1 MNKRI
6 VTIFGALV
14 IVVSACTSSGASPA
28 ASSRRR
34 CGEPAA
40 APPYISI
47 VSKGFQHQFWQAVKK
62 GAEDQA
68 TTEGA
73 SVNFMGPDTESNV
86 DQQLNMLQTRAG
98 QEAGGPV
105 LCRARQQGGQRRCC
119 SNSSRRRSRSSPL
132 TPASTATSR

>member
-28 ASSRRR
+28 ASS
-34 CGEPAA
+34 GGAA
-40 APPYISI
+40 ASGGSTPYISI

-73 SVNFMGPDTESNV
+73 SVNFHGP
-86 DQQLNMLQTRAG
+86 
-98 QEAGGPV
+98 
-105 LCRARQQGGQRRCC
+105 
-119 SNSSRRRSRSSPL
+119 
-132 TPASTATSR
+132 